1 MMIAMCAIS
10 VVYAGLF
17 SYIIY
22 RYVASPMEN
31 ADHEDSAKGLKSNNT
46 YHCP

>member
-1 MMIAMCAIS
+1 MMIAMCTVS

-17 SYIIY
+17 SYIVY

-31 ADHEDSAKGLKSNNT
+31 TSQEGTDTGLKFGDTN
-46 YHCP
+46 HCP